1 MKNRADYEMLKYYML
16 ADICQLLVIVGLG
29 HLTDKLGLTEQT
41 PSSTMRRSK
50 GIYKIRVDRLRF
62 LAEL

>member
-29 HLTDKLGLTEQT
+29 HLTDKLGLTE
-41 PSSTMRRSK
+41 
-50 GIYKIRVDRLRF
+50 
-62 LAEL
+62 